1 MPLATSN
8 TPAAAASQAGP
19 DGGIFQAFKPGTHQS
34 VAYTGTAGTI
44 SNAVGT
50 SLIRVIC
57 TSDAYIAVS
66 SAPTATT
73 SDMLVIANTTEYFV
87 CNPDDKVSAIQVS
100 AGGTL
105 HVTAAAV
112 AL

>member
-1 MPLATSN
+1 MPLAANN

-19 DGGIFQAFKPGTHQS
+19 EGGIYQAFKPGTHQS

-50 SLIRVIC
+50 SLIRVVC
-57 TSDAYIAVS
+57 TTNAHIVLG
-66 SAPTATT
+66 SAPTATA
-73 SDMLVIANTTEYFV
+73 SDMPVFAEVETYLV
-87 CNPDDKVSAIQVS
+87 CNADDKVSAIQSS
-100 AGGTL
+100 ANGTL
-105 HVTAAAV
+105 HVTSAAV